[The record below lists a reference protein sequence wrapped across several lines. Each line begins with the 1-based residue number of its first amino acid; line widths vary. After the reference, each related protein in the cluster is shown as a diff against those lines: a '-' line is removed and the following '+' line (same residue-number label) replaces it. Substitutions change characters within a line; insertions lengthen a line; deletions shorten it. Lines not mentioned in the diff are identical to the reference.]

1 MSFAQISSKG
11 QILIPKRIRKKYGV
25 KPGGKVH
32 ILEQTDGIMIKPA
45 PEDPLEAAC
54 GFLKGDFSLT
64 DDLLKEHA
72 QEQTDTPQEWRD
84 TAHLGN
90 RAGRG

>member
-25 KPGGKVH
+25 KLGGKVH
-32 ILEQTDGIMIKPA
+32 ILEQAEGILIKPA

-64 DDLLKEHA
+64 SDLLKEHSK
-72 QEQTDTPQEWRD
+72 EQRNE
-84 TAHLGN
+84 TA
-90 RAGRG
+90 RRSR

>member
-1 MSFAQISSKG
+1 MSLAHVSLKG
-11 QILIPKRIRKKYGV
+11 QILLPKKLRNKYGV

-32 ILEQTDGIMIKPA
+32 ILEQSEGILIKPA

-72 QEQTDTPQEWRD
+72 KEPK
-84 TAHLGN
+84 A
-90 RAGRG
+90 